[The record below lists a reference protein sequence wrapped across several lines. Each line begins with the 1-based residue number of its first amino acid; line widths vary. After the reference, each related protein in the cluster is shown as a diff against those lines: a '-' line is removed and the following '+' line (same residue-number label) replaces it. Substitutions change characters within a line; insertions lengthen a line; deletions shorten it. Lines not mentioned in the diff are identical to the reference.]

1 MSDMAPIFYNAWV
14 TLMGD
19 PQTQETWRVDK
30 AWKEELRKKIGDIT
44 IEAKV
49 YKLLRIVLQQRKES
63 MFHNCL
69 DALLRRLKTGS
80 RCEKCF
86 DYFIRKWVPKKD
98 QWAYCYRRGLQIK
111 TNMYAEEFH
120 HVFKRNYLKGKVNK
134 RVDAR
139 FGR

>member
-1 MSDMAPIFYNAWV
+1 M
-14 TLMGD
+14 
-19 PQTQETWRVDK
+19 
-30 AWKEELRKKIGDIT
+30 RKKIEDIT
-44 IEAKV
+44 IEAEV

-63 MFHNCL
+63 MFHNFL
-69 DALLRRLKTGS
+69 DALLRQLKTGT

-111 TNMYAEEFH
+111 TNMYAEAFH

-139 FGR
+139 WAVNLVKYAHDMEFDRLIKLNKQTLPTV